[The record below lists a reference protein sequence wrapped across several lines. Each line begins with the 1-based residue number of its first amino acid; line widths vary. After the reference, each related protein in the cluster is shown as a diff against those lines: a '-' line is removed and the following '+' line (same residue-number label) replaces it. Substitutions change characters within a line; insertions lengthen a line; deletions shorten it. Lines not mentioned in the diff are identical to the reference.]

1 IKPYTCG
8 AIVTALDGVVAHGWT
23 AFLDRRLNPAGAEP
37 PLDGLARGG
46 WKVVFRDKPGDLLK
60 ARDDDDK
67 SVDLRSTLGLI
78 VKEDGSVVDVI
89 PGSPADKAGVGPSMK
104 VLAVNDRRLSAER
117 LRHAVAATKG
127 GAGKLTLLL
136 ENG

>member
-1 IKPYTCG
+1 PYTFED
-8 AIVTALDGVVAHGWT
+8 IVTTLNGVVAYDWKS
-23 AFLDRRLNPAGAEP
+23 FLDRRLNTAGAEP

-78 VKEDGSVVDVI
+78 VKEDGTVVDVI

-104 VLAVNDRRLSAER
+104 VHAVNDRRLTAER
-117 LRHAVAATKG
+117 LRQAVAATKT
-127 GAGKLTLLL
+127 AGKVALLL
-136 ENG
+136 EN